1 MFIKDYPN
9 HIDQRG
15 ETDYLLDLTAL
26 LYLCTIETPL
36 LATDSTQD
44 CMGQNL
50 HDLNSLRTCAEK
62 RLSVFADVLSTVNLT
77 PSSFVDLYLS
87 MMHGESSLTTLS
99 QERSFKANP
108 NTDLSAEEK
117 ELCQSVAKQYVD
129 KLKLEPK
136 PEGSSKIYLFAGPTA
151 AGKTE
156 ALESLQDNINI
167 PDDAITLD
175 LDLIRPLLMEGY
187 IASNQDHVASTRA
200 LSWYTSDLIATM
212 VLEKNYSL
220 VIQSPLH
227 RLERVL
233 QDQTLTYAREKNI
246 PITIN
251 YVLRPVVDCFLRSL
265 HRERG
270 ILIEDLI
277 TSMDGIK
284 NLTEILESYPN
295 IEKLNLIDF
304 YPFFKQL
311 QGTLPILYL
320 EEYFNLLSNLQ
331 SKNKVTVYR
340 KKTNYPVLNN

>member
-1 MFIKDYPN
+1 MFIEDYPN
-9 HIDQRG
+9 HAKREKEDK
-15 ETDYLLDLTAL
+15 YLLDLTAL
-26 LYLCTIETPL
+26 LYLCTVETHK

-44 CMGQNL
+44 CMGQNT
-50 HDLNSLRTCAEK
+50 HDIISLRTCAEK
-62 RLSVFADVLSTVNLT
+62 RLSVFTEVLSTINLT

-87 MMHGESSLTTLS
+87 MMHGEHTLTNLS
-99 QERSFKANP
+99 KERSFKANP
-108 NTDLSAEEK
+108 NTHLRSEEK
-117 ELCQSVAKQYVD
+117 ELCERVAIEYV
-129 KLKLEPK
+129 KNLNLETK
-136 PEGSSKIYLFAGPTA
+136 PVGSSKIYVFAGPTA

-156 ALESLQDNINI
+156 ALENMQDNIDI
-167 PDDAITLD
+167 PEDAITID

-187 IASNQDHVASTRA
+187 VASNQDHIASTRA

-233 QDQTLTYAREKNI
+233 RDPTFIYARDHNI
-246 PITIN
+246 PIVIN

-277 TSMDGIK
+277 ASMEGIK
-284 NLTEILESYPN
+284 HLSTILESYPN

-304 YPFFKQL
+304 YPYFRKI
-311 QGTLPILYL
+311 QGILPSYFLD
-320 EEYFNLLSNLQ
+320 EYYNLLSYLQ
-331 SKNKVTVYR
+331 DKDKVTIYR
-340 KKTNYPVLNN
+340 KKTNYPVVNN